1 MSLRIRHDRSVL
13 VKILLNFLFSF
24 SDMPNFSRPE
34 AAGLVHLY
42 FYSSFTG
49 YSTVPS
55 SRTRVGRPP

>member
-1 MSLRIRHDRSVL
+1 M
-13 VKILLNFLFSF
+13 LFRLY
-24 SDMPNFSRPE
+24 DLPNFTMPE

-55 SRTRVGRPP
+55 SRARVGRPP